1 MMDDTNFDG
10 IMAGLG
16 DALTYVRGDA
26 SKGRIV
32 RSPDVKAIRQATR
45 LSQEAFAKAYCL
57 RVGTVRDWEQ
67 GRRHPD
73 AGSTMLLKMI
83 AADPMGV
90 KEIIA
95 KV

>member
-1 MMDDTNFDG
+1 MDEANFNG
-10 IMAGLG
+10 IMAGLD
-16 DALTYVRGDA
+16 DALAFARGDA
-26 SKGRIV
+26 SKGLVV

-45 LSQEAFAKAYCL
+45 LSQEAFARTYRL

-67 GRRHPD
+67 GRRQPD
-73 AGSTMLLKMI
+73 GGSATLLKMI
-83 AADPMGV
+83 AVDPIGV